1 MRARPDACAGMHWLV
16 MTGKKNQ
23 PRATEITE
31 NDELSNFQVLCVLC
45 VSAPLCWAV
54 FLIQLRGTMS
64 ARV

>member
-1 MRARPDACAGMHWLV
+1 MPARTDACAGMHWVL

-31 NDELSNFQVLCVLC
+31 DDEFSNLQILCVLC

-54 FLIQLRGTMS
+54 SLIQLRGTMS